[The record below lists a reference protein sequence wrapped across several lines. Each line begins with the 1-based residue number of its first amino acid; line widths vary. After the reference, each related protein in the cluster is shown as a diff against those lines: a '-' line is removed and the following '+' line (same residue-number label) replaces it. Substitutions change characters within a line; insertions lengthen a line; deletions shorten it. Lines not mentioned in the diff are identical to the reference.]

1 MANGNILVG
10 SGPNGL
16 LTFRANRL
24 GTAKTTS
31 LTSQTWLTLVL
42 SSGIWLAEMM
52 VIKPYGLGKLSRCS
66 WKGLRLK
73 AVVFVEG
80 EPSPPWV
87 TMMPS
92 PTRAALELMTRL
104 QPCPRWN

>member
-10 SGPNGL
+10 SGPNGV

-24 GTAKTTS
+24 GTAKAIS
-31 LTSQTWLTLVL
+31 LIGQTWLTLVL

-66 WKGLRLK
+66 SKGLRLK

-80 EPSPPWV
+80 KPSLRPV
-87 TMMPS
+87 S
-92 PTRAALELMTRL
+92 P
-104 QPCPRWN
+104 